1 MEGMTGRLGRLVTS
15 LCMML
20 YCFGTTIT
28 LLIVIGHQF
37 DRTFEVFYGPDFADK
52 VIFLISSE
60 KSPGLE
66 CYWFGKKCNIK
77 NTDFLVVPGS

>member
-52 VIFLISSE
+52 VIFLVLREIESE
-60 KSPGLE
+60 QIV
-66 CYWFGKKCNIK
+66 YYFVKKLI
-77 NTDFLVVPGS
+77 

>member
-1 MEGMTGRLGRLVTS
+1 MEGMTGRLGRLITS

-37 DRTFEVFYGPDFADK
+37 DRTFAAFYGPDFADK
-52 VIFLISSE
+52 VRCFH
-60 KSPGLE
+60 P
-66 CYWFGKKCNIK
+66 
-77 NTDFLVVPGS
+77 